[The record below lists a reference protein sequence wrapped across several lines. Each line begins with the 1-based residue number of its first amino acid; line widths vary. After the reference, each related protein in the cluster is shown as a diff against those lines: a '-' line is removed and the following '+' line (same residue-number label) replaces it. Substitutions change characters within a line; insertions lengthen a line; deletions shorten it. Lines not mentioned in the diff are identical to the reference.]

1 MTRFAG
7 RVAFVTGA
15 ASGIGQAIA
24 RGLAADGAAVACV
37 DLNGAGA
44 AETATAIGA
53 AGGRAAGVRCDVT
66 REDDVQAAF
75 AEVAASLGVPTA
87 VVNAAGLSK

>member
-1 MTRFAG
+1 MSRFAG

-37 DLNGAGA
+37 DVNGAGA
-44 AETATAIGA
+44 AADGSRDRRRRR
-53 AGGRAAGVRCDVT
+53 RAVAVPCDVT
-66 REDDVQAAF
+66 RESRRAWPR
-75 AEVAASLGVPTA
+75 S
-87 VVNAAGLSK
+87 AG

>member
-37 DLNGAGA
+37 DVNGAGA
-44 AETATAIGA
+44 AATAAGIA
-53 AGGRAAGVRCDVT
+53 AGFACDV
-66 REDDVQAAF
+66 
-75 AEVAASLGVPTA
+75 
-87 VVNAAGLSK
+87 